1 MYFLAFQLFVQRF
14 HILHASGDVDGLG
27 TLRATLAAGH
37 AVMRLFA
44 VSHSFV
50 IGQELSLVLGDAVLV
65 VDLEDG
71 GDVHLSLI
79 HI

>member
-1 MYFLAFQLFVQRF
+1 
-14 HILHASGDVDGLG
+14 
-27 TLRATLAAGH
+27 
-37 AVMRLFA
+37 MRLFA